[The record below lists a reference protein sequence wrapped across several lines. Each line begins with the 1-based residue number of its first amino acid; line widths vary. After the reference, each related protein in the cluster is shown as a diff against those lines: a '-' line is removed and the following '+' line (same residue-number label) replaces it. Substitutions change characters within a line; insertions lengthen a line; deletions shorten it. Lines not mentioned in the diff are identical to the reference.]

1 MKRFIAALL
10 VLFAASAFG
19 QSYPSPTYNNL
30 TVQGTATLTNHPL
43 AVSSGGTNAA
53 AAGGTALDNVSGF
66 SGTGFLTR
74 TGAGAYAFQSLT
86 NGITYANLAKAGA
99 NTMLG
104 NFTGATAN
112 VAAFSVPSCSTANS
126 ALQYTSA
133 SGLSCGT
140 TFALTSGTLAQFAS
154 TTSAQLAGII
164 PDETG
169 SGSLVFASSPAL
181 AGTPTA
187 PTATVG
193 TNTTQIATTAFVQTA
208 AGTGRLLNVQV
219 FTSSGTYTPTAGAS
233 SAVIECVGGGGGGGG
248 VGATSSTQVAVS
260 GGGGSGAFG
269 RARATSLSSQ
279 TVTIGAAGGG
289 GAAGANAGSAGGQT
303 SIGTWLVCPGGAGG
317 PAGTAQTLTNAQA
330 LAGTAAGGAIATTS
344 VTSIF
349 LSRGSPSTFGISV
362 YNTGGGVS
370 GGGASSIFGG
380 GGQASSGAATNASG
394 FGAGGGGAA
403 NNISSSALGGG
414 SGTAGLIIVYEFS

>member
-1 MKRFIAALL
+1 MANQNASNVAITGGTIAG
-10 VLFAASAFG
+10 VTASL
-19 QSYPSPTYNNL
+19 ST
-30 TVQGTATLTNHPL
+30 PL
-43 AVSSGGTNAA
+43 AVTSGGTGQNALSA
-53 AAGGTALDNVSGF
+53 HNVLIGEGSSAVGF
-66 SGTGFLTR
+66 VAPGASGTLLASTG
-74 TGAGAYAFQSLT
+74 TGADPSFQSAATL
-86 NGITYANLAKAGA
+86 GLA
-99 NTMLG
+99 
-104 NFTGATAN
+104 
-112 VAAFSVPSCSTANS
+112 V
-126 ALQYTSA
+126 
-133 SGLSCGT
+133 
-140 TFALTSGTLAQFAS
+140 TSGTLAQFAP
-154 TTSAQLAGII
+154 TTSAQLASIVS
-164 PDETG
+164 DETG
-169 SGSLVFASSPAL
+169 SGSLVFGTAPTISNLNAT
-181 AGTPTA
+181 GTPTA
-187 PTATVG
+187 PTATAG
-193 TNTTQIATTAFVQTA
+193 TSTTQIATTAFVQAA
-208 AGTGRLLNVQV
+208 AGSGRLLNVQV

-233 SAVIECVGGGGGGGG
+233 SAVIECVGAGGGGGG

-269 RARATSLSSQ
+269 RARVTSLSSQ

-330 LAGTAAGGAIATTS
+330 LAGIAAGGAIATTS

-349 LSRGSPSTFGISV
+349 LSRGSASTFGISV

-380 GGQASSGAATNASG
+380 GGQASSGGANNASG